1 MINVPVQSRSAA
13 PAATNPADPW
23 RVLRGE
29 MDRLFDRFTAGFGFA
44 PMPRLFD
51 AEPPMRSA
59 GVSGALLP
67 AVDVSESDT
76 AYTVSAELP
85 GLEEKDVEVTLTGD
99 TLVIKGEKR
108 SQTEEKTANYHLSE
122 RSYGTFQ
129 RAFTLPD
136 GVDRNN
142 VTAEFAKGVLKLTL
156 PKTPAAKAEQ
166 RKIEV
171 KPG

>member
-1 MINVPVQSRSAA
+1 MADVPVQTRSTAA
-13 PAATNPADPW
+13 VPANPADPW

-44 PMPRLFD
+44 PLPRLFD
-51 AEPPMRSA
+51 AEPPLRSA

-67 AVDVSESDT
+67 AVDVSETDT
-76 AYTVSAELP
+76 AYIVSAELP
-85 GLEEKDVEVTLTGD
+85 GLEDKDIEVTVTGD

-108 SQTEEKTANYHLSE
+108 SQTEEKTANYHISE

-136 GVDRNN
+136 GVDRNTI
-142 VTAEFAKGVLKLTL
+142 TAEFAKGVLKLTL

-166 RKIEV
+166 RKIDV